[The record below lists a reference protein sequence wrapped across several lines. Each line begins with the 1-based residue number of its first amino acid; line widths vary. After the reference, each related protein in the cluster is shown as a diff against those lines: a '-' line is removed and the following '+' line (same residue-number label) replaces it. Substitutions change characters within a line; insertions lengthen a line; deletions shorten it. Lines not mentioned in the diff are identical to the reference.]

1 MRDNSPAHRLDLF
14 EGLLAVALFGMA
26 GTAIYYVVATVYI
39 AFPALGGTD
48 FGMTLP
54 ASDAP
59 APVRGVLAPGVVAME
74 AHLEVTVRDTGLGV
88 TGGLLYLL
96 TWLPGVL
103 TGLLALW
110 WLLRIVDGRPEPRA
124 LTRGLRRIG
133 WVLALGSLTG
143 YVLGSLA
150 RSVLAYLVFTGR
162 GLFAPSAFS
171 VVALVTGVA
180 ALAIAGVVER
190 TAGQEFEDDQ
200 PDDSPRF
207 RREPSGTP

>member
-26 GTAIYYVVATVYI
+26 GTAIYYGVATVYI
-39 AFPALGGTD
+39 AFPGLGGTD

-59 APVRGVLAPGVVAME
+59 APVKGVLAPGVAAME
-74 AHLEVTVRDTGLGV
+74 AHLEVTIRDTGLGV

-110 WLLRIVDGRPEPRA
+110 WLLRIVGGRAESAA
-124 LTRGLRRIG
+124 LIHGLRRTG
-133 WVLALGSLTG
+133 WVLVLGSLTA

-150 RSVLAYLVFTGR
+150 RSVLAYLVFTGG

-180 ALAIAGVVER
+180 ALAIAEIVER
-190 TAGQEFEDDQ
+190 NAGQE
-200 PDDSPRF
+200 
-207 RREPSGTP
+207 READLMPFVNNDER